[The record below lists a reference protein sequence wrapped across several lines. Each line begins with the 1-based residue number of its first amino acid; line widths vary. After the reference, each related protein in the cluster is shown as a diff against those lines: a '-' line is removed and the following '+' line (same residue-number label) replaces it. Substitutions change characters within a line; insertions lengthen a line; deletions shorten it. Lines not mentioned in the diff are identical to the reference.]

1 MTAILV
7 LGVSTTAFANA
18 EEHIVNVNE
27 DGFEFR
33 GIEVAK
39 GDTITFVNTH
49 IKDYGR
55 MQALEPHAISDPFA
69 VPYTEESYWI
79 IDGST
84 PSRSYTMTET
94 QTFYDRFF
102 DVSPITVTVVEKQS
116 NTGDGTMEAHVYGT
130 PFDVTVLEGGSITFT
145 NQGTST
151 WNFISYGWFEVTVEP
166 ASSVTIDLP
175 IDNCGTTCFFADPYY
190 VKDLA
195 TGKYNTIHI
204 VKPIVVE
211 PVITPVVEK
220 QSNTGDGTMEAHVY
234 GIPFDV
240 KIMEGG
246 KVVYHNN
253 DPMFH
258 HDLQHTGTVGT
269 EKGGTFSM
277 WAGSNGGTA
286 TANFPVENCSS
297 CYPAG
302 VYSWKDSVSGI
313 TGTITILADE
323 NTVNEQV
330 GIQEDIVVVLK
341 KSESIIQSN
350 STETADSVLDKTKNF
365 KTQIEA
371 KINAKIEPLKTEIVN
386 LKEELANNE
395 NDRLILDEQKE
406 KLTKQINLLRQNA
419 TISETKYLEESKI
432 NRDLRGKISTL
443 ESQAVDTIELEKY
456 RKDAANWKGV
466 ALEQL
471 RVMGEILGL
480 F

>member
-18 EEHIVNVNE
+18 EEHIVNV
-27 DGFEFR
+27 DGNHQYW
-33 GIEVAK
+33 IDILVVK
-39 GDTITFVNTH
+39 GDTVTFVNTH
-49 IKDYGR
+49 DGDN
-55 MQALEPHAISDPFA
+55 QSLEPHCISDPYA
-69 VPYTEESYWI
+69 VPYTEESCWI

-102 DVSPITVTVVEKQS
+102 DVPPITVT
-116 NTGDGTMEAHVYGT
+116 
-130 PFDVTVLEGGSITFT
+130 
-145 NQGTST
+145 
-151 WNFISYGWFEVTVEP
+151 
-166 ASSVTIDLP
+166 
-175 IDNCGTTCFFADPYY
+175 
-190 VKDLA
+190 
-195 TGKYNTIHI
+195 
-204 VKPIVVE
+204 
-211 PVITPVVEK
+211 VVEK

-313 TGTITILADE
+313 TGTITILAGK

-341 KSESIIQSN
+341 KSELIIQSN
-350 STETADSVLDKTKNF
+350 STETADSVLDKARNF

-432 NRDLRGKISTL
+432 NKDLRGKISTL
-443 ESQAVDTIELEKY
+443 ESQPVDTIELEKY

>member
-18 EEHIVNVNE
+18 EEHIVNVNA
-27 DGFEFR
+27 DGFEVEN
-33 GIEVAK
+33 ITVAK
-39 GDTITFVNTH
+39 SDTITFVNTH
-49 IKDYGR
+49 VKDYGR
-55 MQALEPHAISDPFA
+55 MQAIEPHAISDPFA
-69 VPYTEESYWI
+69 VPYTVESYWI
-79 IDGST
+79 IDSST

-102 DVSPITVTVVEKQS
+102 DVSPITVTVVE
-116 NTGDGTMEAHVYGT
+116 N
-130 PFDVTVLEGGSITFT
+130 
-145 NQGTST
+145 
-151 WNFISYGWFEVTVEP
+151 
-166 ASSVTIDLP
+166 
-175 IDNCGTTCFFADPYY
+175 
-190 VKDLA
+190 
-195 TGKYNTIHI
+195 
-204 VKPIVVE
+204 
-211 PVITPVVEK
+211 

-269 EKGGTFSM
+269 EKGGTFSI

-313 TGTITILADE
+313 TGTITILAGK
-323 NTVNEQV
+323 NTVNEQI

-350 STETADSVLDKTKNF
+350 STETADSVLDKARNF

-371 KINAKIEPLKTEIVN
+371 KINAKIEPLKIEIVN

-432 NRDLRGKISTL
+432 NMDLRGKISTL
-443 ESQAVDTIELEKY
+443 EAQTVDTIELEKY

>member
-18 EEHIVNVNE
+18 EEYIVNV
-27 DGFEFR
+27 DGNHQYW
-33 GIEVAK
+33 IDIQVVK
-39 GDTITFVNTH
+39 GDTVTFVNTH
-49 IKDYGR
+49 DGDN
-55 MQALEPHAISDPFA
+55 QSLEPHCISDPYA
-69 VPYTEESYWI
+69 VPYTEESCWI

-102 DVSPITVTVVEKQS
+102 DVPPITVT
-116 NTGDGTMEAHVYGT
+116 
-130 PFDVTVLEGGSITFT
+130 
-145 NQGTST
+145 
-151 WNFISYGWFEVTVEP
+151 
-166 ASSVTIDLP
+166 
-175 IDNCGTTCFFADPYY
+175 
-190 VKDLA
+190 
-195 TGKYNTIHI
+195 
-204 VKPIVVE
+204 
-211 PVITPVVEK
+211 VVEK

-313 TGTITILADE
+313 TGTITILAGE

-371 KINAKIEPLKTEIVN
+371 KINAKIEPLKTEISLFQLQIVN

-432 NRDLRGKISTL
+432 NKDLRGKISTL

>member
-18 EEHIVNVNE
+18 EEYIVNVNA
-27 DGFEFR
+27 DGFEVEN
-33 GIEVAK
+33 ITVAK

-49 IKDYGR
+49 VKDYGR
-55 MQALEPHAISDPFA
+55 MQAIEPHAISDPFA

-79 IDGST
+79 IDSST

-116 NTGDGTMEAHVYGT
+116 NIGDGTMEAHVYGT
-130 PFDVTVLEGGSITFT
+130 PFDVTVLEGGSVTFT

-151 WNFISYGWFEVTVEP
+151 WNFVSYGWFEVTVLP
-166 ASSVTIDLP
+166 ASSVTVDLP
-175 IDNCGTTCFFADPYY
+175 IDNCATTCFFADPYY

-195 TGKYNTIHI
+195 TGEYNMIHI
-204 VKPIVVE
+204 VKPIVVQ
-211 PVITPVVEK
+211 PVV
-220 QSNTGDGTMEAHVY
+220 
-234 GIPFDV
+234 
-240 KIMEGG
+240 
-246 KVVYHNN
+246 
-253 DPMFH
+253 
-258 HDLQHTGTVGT
+258 
-269 EKGGTFSM
+269 
-277 WAGSNGGTA
+277 
-286 TANFPVENCSS
+286 
-297 CYPAG
+297 
-302 VYSWKDSVSGI
+302 
-313 TGTITILADE
+313 LADE
-323 NTVNEQV
+323 NTVNEPV
-330 GIQEDIVVVLK
+330 RIQEDIVVVLK
-341 KSESIIQSN
+341 KSEPIIQSN

-386 LKEELANNE
+386 LK
-395 NDRLILDEQKE
+395 NDKLILNEQKE

>member
-1 MTAILV
+1 MTRQILFLMTAILV

-18 EEHIVNVNE
+18 EEHIVNV
-27 DGFEFR
+27 DGNHQYW
-33 GIEVAK
+33 IDILVVK
-39 GDTITFVNTH
+39 GDTVTFVNTH
-49 IKDYGR
+49 DGDN
-55 MQALEPHAISDPFA
+55 QSLEPHCISDPYA
-69 VPYTEESYWI
+69 VPYTEESCWI

-102 DVSPITVTVVEKQS
+102 DVSPITVT
-116 NTGDGTMEAHVYGT
+116 
-130 PFDVTVLEGGSITFT
+130 
-145 NQGTST
+145 
-151 WNFISYGWFEVTVEP
+151 
-166 ASSVTIDLP
+166 
-175 IDNCGTTCFFADPYY
+175 
-190 VKDLA
+190 
-195 TGKYNTIHI
+195 
-204 VKPIVVE
+204 
-211 PVITPVVEK
+211 VVEK

-313 TGTITILADE
+313 TGTITILAGE
-323 NTVNEQV
+323 NTVNEKI

-350 STETADSVLDKTKNF
+350 STETADSVLDKARNF

-432 NRDLRGKISTL
+432 NKDLRGKISTL

-471 RVMGEILGL
+471 RVMAEILGL

>member
-18 EEHIVNVNE
+18 EEHIVNVNA
-27 DGFEFR
+27 DGFEVEN
-33 GIEVAK
+33 ITVAK

-49 IKDYGR
+49 VKDYGR
-55 MQALEPHAISDPFA
+55 MQAIEPHAISDPFA

-84 PSRSYTMTET
+84 PSRSYVMTET

-102 DVSPITVTVVEKQS
+102 DVSPITVT
-116 NTGDGTMEAHVYGT
+116 
-130 PFDVTVLEGGSITFT
+130 
-145 NQGTST
+145 
-151 WNFISYGWFEVTVEP
+151 
-166 ASSVTIDLP
+166 
-175 IDNCGTTCFFADPYY
+175 
-190 VKDLA
+190 
-195 TGKYNTIHI
+195 
-204 VKPIVVE
+204 
-211 PVITPVVEK
+211 VVEK

-286 TANFPVENCSS
+286 TANFPVENCSR

-313 TGTITILADE
+313 TGTITILAGE

-350 STETADSVLDKTKNF
+350 STETADSVLDKARNF

-371 KINAKIEPLKTEIVN
+371 KINAKIEPLKIEIVN

-406 KLTKQINLLRQNA
+406 KLTKQISILRQNA

-432 NRDLRGKISTL
+432 NKDLRGKISTL

>member
-18 EEHIVNVNE
+18 EEYIVNVNE
-27 DGFEFR
+27 DGFEVR

-49 IKDYGR
+49 MKDYGR
-55 MQALEPHAISDPFA
+55 MQAIEPHAISDPFA
-69 VPYTEESYWI
+69 VPYTVESYWI
-79 IDGST
+79 IDSST

-102 DVSPITVTVVEKQS
+102 DVSPITVT
-116 NTGDGTMEAHVYGT
+116 
-130 PFDVTVLEGGSITFT
+130 
-145 NQGTST
+145 
-151 WNFISYGWFEVTVEP
+151 
-166 ASSVTIDLP
+166 
-175 IDNCGTTCFFADPYY
+175 
-190 VKDLA
+190 
-195 TGKYNTIHI
+195 
-204 VKPIVVE
+204 
-211 PVITPVVEK
+211 VVEK

-302 VYSWKDSVSGI
+302 IYSWKDSVSGI
-313 TGTITILADE
+313 TGTITILAGE

-432 NRDLRGKISTL
+432 NKDLRGKISTL

>member
-1 MTAILV
+1 VNVDGNHQYWIDILV
-7 LGVSTTAFANA
+7 V
-18 EEHIVNVNE
+18 
-27 DGFEFR
+27 
-33 GIEVAK
+33 K
-39 GDTITFVNTH
+39 GDTVTFVNTH
-49 IKDYGR
+49 DGDN
-55 MQALEPHAISDPFA
+55 QSLEPHCISDPYA
-69 VPYTEESYWI
+69 VPYTEESCWI

-102 DVSPITVTVVEKQS
+102 DVPPITVTVVEKQS

-175 IDNCGTTCFFADPYY
+175 IENCATTCFFADPYY

-195 TGKYNTIHI
+195 TGTYNTIHI

-341 KSESIIQSN
+341 KSELSIQSN

-432 NRDLRGKISTL
+432 NKDLRGKISTL

>member
-18 EEHIVNVNE
+18 EEYIVNVNE
-27 DGFEFR
+27 DGFEVR

-49 IKDYGR
+49 MKDYGR
-55 MQALEPHAISDPFA
+55 MQTLEPHAISDPFA

-102 DVSPITVTVVEKQS
+102 DVSPITVT
-116 NTGDGTMEAHVYGT
+116 
-130 PFDVTVLEGGSITFT
+130 
-145 NQGTST
+145 
-151 WNFISYGWFEVTVEP
+151 
-166 ASSVTIDLP
+166 
-175 IDNCGTTCFFADPYY
+175 
-190 VKDLA
+190 
-195 TGKYNTIHI
+195 
-204 VKPIVVE
+204 
-211 PVITPVVEK
+211 VVEK

-323 NTVNEQV
+323 NTVNEPMR
-330 GIQEDIVVVLK
+330 IQEDIVVVLK
-341 KSESIIQSN
+341 KSEPIIQSN

-386 LKEELANNE
+386 LK
-395 NDRLILDEQKE
+395 NDKLILDGQKE

>member
-18 EEHIVNVNE
+18 EEHIVNVNA
-27 DGFEFR
+27 DGFEVEN
-33 GIEVAK
+33 ITVAK
-39 GDTITFVNTH
+39 SDTITFVNTH
-49 IKDYGR
+49 VKDYGR
-55 MQALEPHAISDPFA
+55 MQAIEPHAISDPFA

-79 IDGST
+79 IDSST

-102 DVSPITVTVVEKQS
+102 DVSPITVT
-116 NTGDGTMEAHVYGT
+116 
-130 PFDVTVLEGGSITFT
+130 
-145 NQGTST
+145 
-151 WNFISYGWFEVTVEP
+151 
-166 ASSVTIDLP
+166 
-175 IDNCGTTCFFADPYY
+175 
-190 VKDLA
+190 
-195 TGKYNTIHI
+195 
-204 VKPIVVE
+204 
-211 PVITPVVEK
+211 VVEK

-313 TGTITILADE
+313 TGTITILAGE

-350 STETADSVLDKTKNF
+350 STETADSVLDKARNF

-371 KINAKIEPLKTEIVN
+371 KINAKIEPLKIEIVN

-395 NDRLILDEQKE
+395 NDRLILDGQKE

-432 NRDLRGKISTL
+432 NEDLRGKISTL